1 MDNSINKVNVAK
13 FAGAFI
19 AFIIGS
25 GFATGQEIMQFF
37 TSNGLYSIG
46 SVIIS
51 LVLFTYFGSTV
62 MTSGFE
68 HKRIKK
74 HRPYKYFCGNIIGTF
89 YEYFIPVLLFTSVVI
104 MISGAG
110 ATLQEYYGLNYYV
123 GCAMMAVLV
132 LIAYICGLD
141 NLINTIGLI
150 GPVIV
155 VFSLI
160 VGFIILSQNLDG
172 LVNISE
178 TVANVNMHKAG
189 GNWFRSGIIY
199 AAYNMVGGVMFFT
212 TLGENAD
219 ERREAKYGAVVGSVV
234 LMVVILVM
242 NLALLSK
249 LDEIH
254 TLSIPTLYFAK
265 SISPF
270 FGKIFSVVLLC
281 GIFSTAAPNFWTVC
295 NRISVEGSKKSRVIA
310 VVLAIAAFFG
320 GLLPFEKLVGNVYPY
335 TGVFGVVL
343 FTCIAYKQISKR
355 II

>member
-1 MDNSINKVNVAK
+1 MESGISKINVMK

-37 TSNGLYSIG
+37 TSNGLWSVGSI
-46 SVIIS
+46 IIS

-62 MTSGFE
+62 MGSGYDHRRF
-68 HKRIKK
+68 KN
-74 HRPYKYFCGNIIGTF
+74 HRPYKYFCGNAIGVF
-89 YEYFIPVLLFTSVVI
+89 YEYFVPILLFTSVVI
-104 MISGAG
+104 MVSGAG
-110 ATLQEYYGLNYYV
+110 ATLKEYYGLNYYI
-123 GCAMMAVLV
+123 GCAMMVILV
-132 LIAYICGLD
+132 LIAYICGLES
-141 NLINTIGLI
+141 LINIIGLI

-160 VGFIILSQNLDG
+160 VGFTILFQNLDG
-172 LVNISE
+172 LHNISD
-178 TVANVNMHKAG
+178 TITNINMPKAG
-189 GNWFRSGIIY
+189 GKWIRSGIIY

-219 ERREAKYGAVVGSVV
+219 TREEAKWGAIVGSGL
-234 LMVVILVM
+234 LMLVILVM

-249 LDEIH
+249 IGDVYK
-254 TLSIPTLYFAK
+254 LSIPTLYFAK

-270 FGKIFSVVLLC
+270 FGKVFSVVLLC

-295 NRISVEGSKKSRVIA
+295 NRLSKNGSYRPTMIA
-310 VVLAIAAFFG
+310 IILSIVSFFC
-320 GLLPFEKLVGNVYPY
+320 GLLPFEKLVEYVYPY
-335 TGVFGVVL
+335 TGLFGVIL
-343 FTCIAYKQISKR
+343 FVCIFYKQMRKR